1 MNTVETHDKK
11 ISNTQCSSR
20 VIEYPTVNRKGGTF
34 SCCGKYRDSPE
45 KSSAEEIQPPP
56 RNGSESLKPPA
67 RPPKC
72 AEHLQAAS
80 VHQSNFSSGG
90 HQDSPPPLLPP
101 RSDSIHSHSWLSQK
115 KPPLPPV
122 PSQVRC
128 MSFVMLG
135 QRFICSCIIRG
146 LTIKFANLPLCV
158 CNGRDGQKPVTVIRR
173 IFKLWLEETVSVC
186 GGQI

>member
-1 MNTVETHDKK
+1 VNTEENHDKK
-11 ISNTQCSSR
+11 TGSTQCSSR

-34 SCCGKYRDSPE
+34 SCCRKYRDSPE
-45 KSSAEEIQPPP
+45 KSSVEEIQPPP

-67 RPPKC
+67 RPPKS

-80 VHQSNFSSGG
+80 VHRRNSSFSGG
-90 HQDSPPPLLPP
+90 RQDSPPPLLPP

-128 MSFVMLG
+128 RQFVLLCQIHLQRDNSFLLAKGMN
-135 QRFICSCIIRG
+135 RI
-146 LTIKFANLPLCV
+146 NLK
-158 CNGRDGQKPVTVIRR
+158 GSRT
-173 IFKLWLEETVSVC
+173 S
-186 GGQI
+186 